1 MMQNKLA
8 FPMYDISPPATDA
21 LRAALL
27 GYFPQ
32 AQFIRPGDLV
42 ESWLD
47 DDLLLSQ
54 ACGYPLVT
62 RLHDVQVVGA
72 FHYSAPG
79 CAGPEY
85 RSLLVT
91 RAAES
96 GASTEAFRDRAA
108 AANAPDSQSGYRA
121 LLKAVGGDA
130 AFFSRIVW
138 CGSHRSALLAVQRG
152 EADLAAIDC
161 VTFALL
167 ARYVPDAL
175 AGLAVIGETPA
186 APGLPLITSRA
197 TSPQTLAALRGAL
210 AAIARDKAVAGPLL
224 ISGFS
229 PLERRAYAALAP

>member
-8 FPMYDISPPATDA
+8 LPMYDISPPATDA
-21 LRAALL
+21 LAAALL
-27 GYFPQ
+27 RYFPQ
-32 AQFIRPGDLV
+32 AQFVRPDNLA
-42 ESWLD
+42 ESWQD
-47 DDLLLSQ
+47 DSLLLSQ

-72 FHYSAPG
+72 FHYGAPG
-79 CAGPEY
+79 CDGPDY
-85 RSLLVT
+85 RSLLVA

-96 GASTEAFRDRAA
+96 GAGLEAFRDRPA

-121 LLKAVGGDA
+121 LLNMVGGNA

-175 AGLAVIGETPA
+175 AGLAAIGETPA

-197 TSPQTLAALRGAL
+197 TPPQTLAALRGAL
-210 AAIARDKAVAGPLL
+210 AAVAQDKAVAEPLL
-224 ISGFS
+224 IRGFS
-229 PLERRAYAALAP
+229 PLDRGAYAVLAT